1 MDRGCRVN
9 GNMSSSSE
17 MSSGGG
23 EDILFYKGVCLLM
36 EAWSKVLERT
46 DMSTFPGRVKRS

>member
-1 MDRGCRVN
+1 MDRECRVN

-23 EDILFYKGVCLLM
+23 EDISIYKGVCLLM

-46 DMSTFPGRVKRS
+46 EMSTSSGRVKRS